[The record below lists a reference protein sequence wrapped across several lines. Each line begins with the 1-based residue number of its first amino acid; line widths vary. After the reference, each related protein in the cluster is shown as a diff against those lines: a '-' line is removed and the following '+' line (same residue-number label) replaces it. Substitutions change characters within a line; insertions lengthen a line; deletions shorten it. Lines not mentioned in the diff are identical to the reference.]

1 MMATDEI
8 QAEIMRYL
16 ASQPSGQDTLEG
28 ISGWMESVQRPSR
41 PRSQVQ
47 IAILELQAKGF
58 IVKVSD
64 TNSRTHYRL
73 ARRNTGA
80 GSGHSLRNR

>member
-1 MMATDEI
+1 MTQTDEI
-8 QAEIMRYL
+8 RTEIMRYL

-28 ISGWMESVQRPSR
+28 ISGWMESAQRPSR

-64 TNSRTHYRL
+64 TKSRTHYRL
-73 ARRNTGA
+73 ARRNTPA
-80 GSGHSLRNR
+80 GSGHSLQKH

>member
-1 MMATDEI
+1 MTLTDEI

-16 ASQPSGQDTLEG
+16 DSQPSGQDTLEG
-28 ISGWMESVQRPSR
+28 ISGWMDLAQRPSR

-64 TNSRTHYRL
+64 RNSTTHYRL
-73 ARRNTGA
+73 ARRNTSTGT
-80 GSGHSLRNR
+80 GHSLRNR